1 MCSKINY
8 KCIVSLELK
17 KNEFKVKK
25 IQNQK
30 TQVMFS
36 LIPDKFTLFSIFGEV
51 PAYDCNI
58 NPRQYIKTIL
68 IVGGT
73 FIVYK
78 ELRKALSNYSKN
90 NKLIL
95 SDIDEI

>member
-1 MCSKINY
+1 
-8 KCIVSLELK
+8 
-17 KNEFKVKK
+17 
-25 IQNQK
+25 
-30 TQVMFS
+30 MFS

-51 PAYDCNI
+51 PAYDCNV

-73 FIVYK
+73 YIVYK

-95 SDIDEI
+95 SDIDEISHKLSKLNKETVTSDTKKNTMYI